1 MGTEIQQESVTSTE
15 SKKRKVLVVLFLPP
29 TKRKFTKYLS
39 LTVIIAAFI
48 TVAYRWW
55 NQHLALIM
63 LRSRVIEKILL
74 GRLSNK
80 LLSAEQVKDF

>member
-1 MGTEIQQESVTSTE
+1 MTAAE
-15 SKKRKVLVVLFLPP
+15 SKGRKVLLVPFLPP
-29 TKRKFTKYLS
+29 AKRKFTKYLP

-63 LRSRVIEKILL
+63 LRSKVIEKILL

-80 LLSAEQVKDF
+80 LSSAEQVEDF